1 MDKRGK
7 FETIRATLAETFT
20 AALFTAVVAL
30 VVGGTTAML
39 VQPSALLA

>member
-1 MDKRGK
+1 MDNRGR
-7 FETIRATLAETFT
+7 FETIRTALAETFT

-30 VVGGTTAML
+30 VLGGTTAML